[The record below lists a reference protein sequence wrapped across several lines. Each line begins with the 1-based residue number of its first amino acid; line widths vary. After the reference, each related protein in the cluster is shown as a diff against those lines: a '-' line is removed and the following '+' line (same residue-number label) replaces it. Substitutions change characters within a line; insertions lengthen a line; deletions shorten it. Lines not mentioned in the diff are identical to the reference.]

1 MTLSKD
7 CILHVLPLHHTHGLL
22 NCLLT
27 PLSVGAKVVMHN
39 SFEQLKVWRTLT
51 DAENEHRYRIIKN
64 THEMI
69 Y

>member
-27 PLSVGAKVVMHN
+27 PLSVGATVVMRDAF
-39 SFEQLKVWRTLT
+39 SPEEVWSMLV
-51 DAENEHRYRIIKN
+51 DNKAKHR
-64 THEMI
+64 
-69 Y
+69 